1 MVERTPHESRTPIT
15 PHNKPTEAIGD
26 VETEIVG
33 AVSGRIDHPSRA
45 SKSPHARGR
54 HRGSGRSAGVRL
66 HDLRPSRHDGPAA
79 QRTSRCPRSASTAAS
94 RFSAVSRSTHQ
105 SGWQDQC
112 SRRTSTVLPSP
123 PVSRLALGGHLP
135 GVPLGCGSIT
145 RIRDRDDRGAGCNG
159 SHAPAP
165 AVSAD

>member
-33 AVSGRIDHPSRA
+33 AVSGRIDHTHRA

-54 HRGSGRSAGVRL
+54 HRAQAGLRESGFTTSDPVAMTVQLLSERVDVHGARGPRPAGSRRCR
-66 HDLRPSRHDGPAA
+66 DRRH
-79 QRTSRCPRSASTAAS
+79 QW
-94 RFSAVSRSTHQ
+94 
-105 SGWQDQC
+105 GWQDQC